1 MTGIEVS
8 SMGRISKLWWWFWFG
23 ITSLAIIVA
32 AGALAVISERRGP
45 ECKVIVTSVKN
56 SIKRDPSLKRQEF
69 SIQYLL
75 DYRKN
80 TRIIFR
86 TFTDGKVD
94 EYVFAPYGFSAWA
107 SRNASP
113 YSEAGSHPIDPDDSE
128 KPDEE
133 LLQRVKLKEGQDY
146 ILEPG
151 QPLVIYRIKSLGK
164 VYEKTIEL
172 APPEGK

>member
-1 MTGIEVS
+1 
-8 SMGRISKLWWWFWFG
+8 MGKLSNRWWWFWFG
-23 ITSLAIIVA
+23 VISLAIIVG
-32 AGALAVISERRGP
+32 AGALAVLAERRGP
-45 ECKVIVTSVKN
+45 ECKLIVTSVKN
-56 SIKRDPSLKRQEF
+56 AIKKEPSLKRQEF

-94 EYVFAPYGFSAWA
+94 EQVFAPIAFSAWA
-107 SRNASP
+107 SRNVSP
-113 YSEAGSHPIDPDDSE
+113 YSDAGSHPIDPEDSE

-133 LLQRVKLKEGQDY
+133 LLQRVKLKDGEEY

-151 QPLVIYRIKSLGK
+151 QPLVIYRLKSLGK
-164 VYEKTIEL
+164 VYEKTVEL
-172 APPEGK
+172 APPQAR